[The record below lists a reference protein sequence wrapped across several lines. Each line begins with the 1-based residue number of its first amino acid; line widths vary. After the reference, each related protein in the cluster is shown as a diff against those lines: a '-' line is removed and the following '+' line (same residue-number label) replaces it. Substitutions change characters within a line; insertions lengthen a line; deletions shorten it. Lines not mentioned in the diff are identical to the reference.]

1 LYIQGSPVEIAADS
15 NSLELVR
22 TQYDLWYRPVVF
34 FLHLHLIAL
43 SFPQRKSRLAF
54 QKMLFHFFLYFKTF
68 TRLRLRNAEMCK
80 LESVCFYI
88 FYIYVFIY
96 MQCTLHMHVGASRDS
111 LTTHRPTPCF
121 RASSVAAKMNGIQI
135 IVEVCY
141 GLWFLFSG
149 TYCAAVLFS
158 FVVDASEVRS

>member
-1 LYIQGSPVEIAADS
+1 
-15 NSLELVR
+15 
-22 TQYDLWYRPVVF
+22 
-34 FLHLHLIAL
+34 
-43 SFPQRKSRLAF
+43 
-54 QKMLFHFFLYFKTF
+54 
-68 TRLRLRNAEMCK
+68 
-80 LESVCFYI
+80 
-88 FYIYVFIY
+88 